1 MIASDDGQK
10 LFLGIDPG
18 QSGGLAILNDA
29 GLVVDVSG
37 MDRES
42 ANARAFENWFCRFIG
57 ERKNNPLIRNES
69 NGRSR
74 ANKALIWNS
83 RLMSI

>member
-42 ANARAFENWFCRFIG
+42 ANARAFENWFAG
-57 ERKNNPLIRNES
+57 S
-69 NGRSR
+69 S
-74 ANKALIWNS
+74 ANVRTID
-83 RLMSI
+83 